1 MFKEGTAFG
10 RSRVLWARREF
21 GIRILIELTDCVD
34 VGSHYKPCDVFRKE
48 F

>member
-1 MFKEGTAFG
+1 MQGGTAAG
-10 RSRVLWARREF
+10 RVLWTRRGVQNKDFEW
-21 GIRILIELTDCVD
+21 TDCVD

>member
-1 MFKEGTAFG
+1 LVEVERCGLG
-10 RSRVLWARREF
+10 VEF
-21 GIRILIELTDCVD
+21 GIRIFEWTDCVD